1 MKPTRNKEL
10 MQQMIARL
18 NEDALFL
25 DGFDDALIGCCQRGP
40 GGKTVAVYD
49 REVIIETMLN
59 RDGMSYMEA
68 VEYFDFNI
76 EGAYVGKSTPLI
88 VSIMDADKLELLK
101 EINDGLWEEDE
112 PHDDPEEA

>member
-1 MKPTRNKEL
+1 MKPTRNKQL
-10 MQQMIARL
+10 MQKMIARL

-25 DGFDDALIGCCQRGP
+25 DGFDDALVGCCHRGP

-49 REVIIETMLN
+49 RETIIETMLN

-88 VSIMDADKLELLK
+88 VSIMDADKIELLK
-101 EINDGLWEEDE
+101 ELDEDAWTHEE
-112 PHDDPEEA
+112 EEEN